1 MEDGM
6 LEMSKDIQKASIM
19 IVDDTPA
26 NLELL
31 ASALKGEGY
40 RVRSAPSGKLA
51 IQAVEIEPP
60 DLILLDIMMPEMNG
74 YEVCA
79 FLKGNEKTRDIPVI
93 FITALDRDFD
103 EEKGL
108 AMGAVDYITKPV
120 RLPIVK
126 SRVNTHL
133 QLKLHRDQLER
144 LVEERTGELEKANRE
159 LAVEN
164 VERRRAESQVRRSL
178 EEKEVLLKEIHHR
191 GKNNLQIISSMLSL
205 QERFIQ
211 NDKDLALYV
220 DSRNRIRAMA
230 LVHEK
235 LYAADDF
242 SRIHFADHI
251 RRLVFE
257 LKQVFGIRQDSIIIN
272 EKVDDVFLDVA
283 TAIPC
288 SQIVNELISNSIKH
302 AFPGGSKGRIDVE
315 FKMDNNNECTLAVR
329 DNGVG
334 PPDGFSY
341 PGSNS
346 IGLGLVNAFV
356 QQLNGTI
363 EMKAEGGL
371 EFIVSFINNRTAPG

>member
-6 LEMSKDIQKASIM
+6 LELSKDIQKASIM

-93 FITALDRDFD
+93 FITALDKDFD

-108 AMGAVDYITKPV
+108 TMGAVDYITKPV

-191 GKNNLQIISSMLSL
+191 VKNNLQIISSMLSL

-257 LKQVFGIRQDSIIIN
+257 LKQVFGIQQDSIIIN

-302 AFPGGSKGRIDVE
+302 AFPGGSKGRIDVVFE
-315 FKMDNNNECTLAVR
+315 IDNNNKCTLAVR

>member
-1 MEDGM
+1 M

-93 FITALDRDFD
+93 FITALDKDFD

-108 AMGAVDYITKPV
+108 TMGAVDYITKPV

-191 GKNNLQIISSMLSL
+191 VKNNLQIISSMLSL

-257 LKQVFGIRQDSIIIN
+257 LKQVFGIQQDSIIIN

-302 AFPGGSKGRIDVE
+302 AFPGGSKGRIDVVFE
-315 FKMDNNNECTLAVR
+315 IDNNNKCTLAVR

>member
-1 MEDGM
+1 M

-93 FITALDRDFD
+93 FITALDKDFD

-108 AMGAVDYITKPV
+108 TMGAVDYITKPV

-191 GKNNLQIISSMLSL
+191 VKNNLQIISSMLSL

-302 AFPGGSKGRIDVE
+302 AFPGGSKGRIDVVFE
-315 FKMDNNNECTLAVR
+315 IDNNNKCTLAVR

>member
-1 MEDGM
+1 M

-93 FITALDRDFD
+93 FITALDKDFD

-108 AMGAVDYITKPV
+108 TMGAVDYITKPV

-191 GKNNLQIISSMLSL
+191 VKNNLQIISSMLSL

-302 AFPGGSKGRIDVE
+302 AFPGGSKGRIDVVFE
-315 FKMDNNNECTLAVR
+315 IDNKNKCTLAVR

>member
-93 FITALDRDFD
+93 FITALDKDFD

-108 AMGAVDYITKPV
+108 TMGAVDYITKPV

-191 GKNNLQIISSMLSL
+191 VKNNLQIISSMLSL

-257 LKQVFGIRQDSIIIN
+257 LKQVFGIQQDSIIIN

-302 AFPGGSKGRIDVE
+302 AFPGGSKGRIDVVFE
-315 FKMDNNNECTLAVR
+315 IDNNNKCTLAVR

>member
-1 MEDGM
+1 M

-31 ASALKGEGY
+31 SSALKGEGY

-191 GKNNLQIISSMLSL
+191 VKNNLQIISSMLSL

-257 LKQVFGIRQDSIIIN
+257 LKQVFGIQQDSIIIN

-356 QQLNGTI
+356 QQLNGTV

>member
-1 MEDGM
+1 M

-93 FITALDRDFD
+93 FITALDKDFD

-191 GKNNLQIISSMLSL
+191 VKNNLQIISSMLSL

-257 LKQVFGIRQDSIIIN
+257 LKQVFGIQQDSIIIN

-302 AFPGGSKGRIDVE
+302 AFPDGSEGQIDVV
-315 FKMDNNNECTLAVR
+315 FTMDNNNECTLVVR